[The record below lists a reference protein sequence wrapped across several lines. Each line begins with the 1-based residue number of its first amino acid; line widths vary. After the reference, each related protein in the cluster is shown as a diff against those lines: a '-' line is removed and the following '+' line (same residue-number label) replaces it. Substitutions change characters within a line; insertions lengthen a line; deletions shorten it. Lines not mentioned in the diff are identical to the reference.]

1 MQPIDPAAPQQVVR
15 SRTLPVTHYLAQ
27 FPWWLIG
34 VALIA
39 VLFAWQLTTDSNYQ
53 VIFQAV
59 ISGLWITITVTL
71 VAYAFALL
79 LGLLL
84 AVIRLSKPAS
94 VVTARRRNLPSR
106 IAAYVRW
113 GISIVIYQLATFLV
127 EIVRGVPVLVLLLY
141 IAFVFFPWVVDG
153 INAVGNGL
161 IDRALPQTVLLG
173 PPMVEPFGQWITG
186 AGIPFLQGPGQLL
199 AGLILRDVP
208 NIARVIFALVLAY
221 GVFLSEIFRAGIQSI
236 EPGQAEAA
244 RALGMNRFQVMTT
257 IILPQAIRNILPALG
272 NDFIAM
278 LKDSSLVSV
287 LGVPDLTNQTRL
299 YIAST
304 FRTFEGYNIMAFLYL
319 SMTLILSLVVRWVE
333 LRITRYRK
341 TRGQD

>member
-1 MQPIDPAAPQQVVR
+1 MQRIDPPTVQPVLR
-15 SRTLPVTHYLAQ
+15 PRTLPVTHYLAR

-34 VALIA
+34 AVLIG
-39 VLFAWQLTTDSNYQ
+39 VLFAWQLTTDVNYRT
-53 VIFQAV
+53 IFEAV
-59 ISGLWITITVTL
+59 VSGLWVTVVVTL
-71 VAYAFALL
+71 IAFAFALL
-79 LGLLL
+79 LGLLMAL
-84 AVIRLSKPAS
+84 IRLSKPAS
-94 VVTARRRNLPSR
+94 VVTARRRSLGSR
-106 IAAYVRW
+106 VAAYVRW
-113 GISIVIYQLATFLV
+113 VISIIIYQTATFLV

-141 IAFVFFPWVVDG
+141 IAFVFFPW
-153 INAVGNGL
+153 L
-161 IDRALPQTVLLG
+161 IDGLNALGTSLVATENNLLTAL
-173 PPMVEPFGQWITG
+173 GQPLTEI
-186 AGIPFLQGPGQLL
+186 
-199 AGLILRDVP
+199 ILRDVP
-208 NIARVIFALVLAY
+208 NVARVIFALVLAY

-244 RALGMNRFQVMTT
+244 RALGMNRPQVMLY

-319 SMTLILSLVVRWVE
+319 SMTLILSLLVRGVE
-333 LRITRYRK
+333 VQLTRYRK
-341 TRGQD
+341 TRGQS

>member
-1 MQPIDPAAPQQVVR
+1 MQPVDPTPTRQAVR
-15 SRTLPVTHYLAQ
+15 PRTLPVTYYLAQ
-27 FPWWLIG
+27 FPWWLTGALLIG
-34 VALIA
+34 
-39 VLFAWQLTTDSNYQ
+39 VLFAWQLTTDANYQ
-53 VIFQAV
+53 TIFQAV
-59 ISGLWITITVTL
+59 ISGLWITIVVTL
-71 VAYAFALL
+71 VAYTFALL

-84 AVIRLSKPAS
+84 AIIRLSKPAI
-94 VVTARRRNLPSR
+94 VVTPRRRTPLSR
-106 IAAYVRW
+106 VAAYGRW
-113 GISIVIYQLATFLV
+113 GVSLVVYQLATFLV

-153 INAVGNGL
+153 INAVGASL
-161 IDRALPQTVLLG
+161 VATEQPLWMAL
-173 PPMVEPFGQWITG
+173 GQPLTEI
-186 AGIPFLQGPGQLL
+186 
-199 AGLILRDVP
+199 ILRDVP

-236 EPGQAEAA
+236 DLGQAEAA
-244 RALGMNRFQVMTT
+244 RALGMNRFQVMTS

-341 TRGQD
+341 TRGQN

>member
-1 MQPIDPAAPQQVVR
+1 
-15 SRTLPVTHYLAQ
+15 
-27 FPWWLIG
+27 
-34 VALIA
+34 
-39 VLFAWQLTTDSNYQ
+39 
-53 VIFQAV
+53 
-59 ISGLWITITVTL
+59 
-71 VAYAFALL
+71 
-79 LGLLL
+79 
-84 AVIRLSKPAS
+84 
-94 VVTARRRNLPSR
+94 
-106 IAAYVRW
+106 
-113 GISIVIYQLATFLV
+113 
-127 EIVRGVPVLVLLLY
+127 
-141 IAFVFFPWVVDG
+141 
-153 INAVGNGL
+153 
-161 IDRALPQTVLLG
+161 
-173 PPMVEPFGQWITG
+173 
-186 AGIPFLQGPGQLL
+186 
-199 AGLILRDVP
+199 
-208 NIARVIFALVLAY
+208 VLAY